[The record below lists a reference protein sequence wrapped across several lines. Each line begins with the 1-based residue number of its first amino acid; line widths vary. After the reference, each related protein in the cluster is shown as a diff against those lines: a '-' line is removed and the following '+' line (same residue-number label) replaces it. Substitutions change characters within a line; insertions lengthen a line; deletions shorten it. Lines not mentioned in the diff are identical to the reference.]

1 WPIYITECYESQYFI
16 ITYYVNLITAVIFT
30 LLAGGILIRRLLTH
44 QEKSLLSN
52 GIIAPL
58 EGFLGFSMLCGLA
71 RVVCS
76 ITFIIDVLPTNY
88 IYREMI
94 SDAQWIT
101 SQLAVYTYLAGVFR
115 TLPRMAFF
123 QPSENNTTICVPTI
137 SLIKSLFWSMTFTL
151 IIVAHGSSILSGYFR
166 MKENKFLLDV
176 FISTRLVAYGISS
189 ILLVIGYGIYGR
201 LLINLTI
208 QSFDLVQGQGGIA
221 EACQETHIT
230 ELFRDE
236 NGIEGS
242 NIHKMYILSREGE
255 KGEVETRN
263 NRFKYHIRK
272 MKIFNYSA
280 IMTFAFWSFTSFFLA
295 FWHDT
300 IWSTIVLSKI
310 QAFIANI
317 NTNLIFLV
325 VLIGILQSELVH
337 QKDQDSP
344 DVTKAAV
351 SNVTSTIVHSETI
364 P

>member
-1 WPIYITECYESQYFI
+1 MLSIAIFCNHVLCKSNNGSDIHTFSWRDFNQK
-16 ITYYVNLITAVIFT
+16 AVDT
-30 LLAGGILIRRLLTH
+30 SRR
-44 QEKSLLSN
+44 
-52 GIIAPL
+52 
-58 EGFLGFSMLCGLA
+58 FSMLCGIA

-76 ITFIIDVLPTNY
+76 ITFITDVLPTNY

-101 SQLAVYTYLAGVFR
+101 AQLAVYTYLAGVFR

-123 QPSENNTTICVPTI
+123 QPSENNTSICVPTM
-137 SLIKSLFWSMTFTL
+137 SLIKSLFWTMSLTL

-176 FISTRLVAYGISS
+176 FTTTRLVTYGISC

-201 LLINLTI
+201 LLIDLTI

-230 ELFRDE
+230 DVFRNED
-236 NGIEGS
+236 GMEGR
-242 NIHKMYILSREGE
+242 NIHRIYILSQEGE

-263 NRFKYHIRK
+263 DRFKYHIRK

-280 IMTFAFWSFTSFFLA
+280 IMTFVFWSLTSFVLA

-310 QAFIANI
+310 QAFLANI

-325 VLIGILQSELVH
+325 VLIGILQSELIH
-337 QKDQDSP
+337 HKCQNSL
-344 DVTKAAV
+344 DVTKAVV
-351 SNVTSTIVHSETI
+351 SSESSAFDYSETI